1 MHIEPTAIAHAELD
15 PAHAALTALPPRV
28 LSTFL
33 DRVAAAVNCPRALL
47 DEVAAH
53 AQRTNVPIADALVSF
68 GRVSEQVSYELL
80 AVVSGMPI
88 VALTGVPPAL
98 LAVRMVPARVARR
111 HRLVP
116 LAVTDRML
124 KYAICRP
131 FDDDAQRDVAF
142 TSGRRPE
149 AVLATRTEL
158 DGLLERSYPKS
169 SELEVL
175 LGRLRSASVIETITE
190 FDASVQSD
198 SAVIELCNHLIA
210 RAVEAGSSDIHV
222 EATHEGAVVRFRVS
236 GIMEPVATIPQAAA
250 PAVCD
255 RFKIMAR
262 ADISMRMR
270 PQDGAFALL
279 LDGRRIDVRFSS
291 VPTVTG
297 EKLVMR
303 VIDSRS
309 EFRSMD
315 QLGYSP
321 DILARLRQAL
331 DKPDGL
337 VLVTGPTG
345 SGKTTALYGAL
356 DILRA
361 RAVNILTVEDPVER
375 QVSGITQIPVNN
387 RAGSTYATVL
397 RSVLPQDPNVI
408 MVGEIRDAEV
418 AGILGQAACTGHLVL
433 SSLHTTDAVTAIVR
447 LLNLG
452 LEPFKVAESLS
463 VILAQRL
470 VRRLCTHCRI
480 VHSEFEGRRLGEEHH
495 IARIGASP
503 GPGCPACRFT
513 GHIGRLVVAEVLM
526 PDAALRGVI
535 GRGAPTR
542 ELRAAMRAS
551 GQPTMRDRGL
561 QYVAEGLTSLD
572 EVNRVLAAEEPPMA
586 AMPENGRV
594 LVAEDDAITR
604 MLVKLLLERDGY
616 TVLEAA
622 NGRQAVEIAVREHP
636 AMVVMDLNMPEMN
649 GYDAIAHLRRVPAL
663 AAMPVL
669 VLTTEEG
676 PGVETTVLQLGAD
689 DYVLKPFDPG
699 VLSSRVKAA
708 FRRQR
713 VAAA

>member
-1 MHIEPTAIAHAELD
+1 MSHAD
-15 PAHAALTALPPRV
+15 HDSRAPVLTLPPRV
-28 LSTFL
+28 LT
-33 DRVAAAVNCPRALL
+33 ALL
-47 DEVAAH
+47 DGLASSGLDRTTLEALARQVEGERSVPDAIVQSGLAPEDLVYRCL
-53 AQRTNVPIADALVSF
+53 AQA
-68 GRVSEQVSYELL
+68 
-80 AVVSGMPI
+80 SGMTL
-88 VALTGVPPAL
+88 VALGDLEPAV
-98 LAVRMVPARVARR
+98 LAARMVPARVARR
-111 HRLVP
+111 HGIVP
-116 LAVTDRML
+116 LAVSDRVL
-124 KYAICRP
+124 RYATCQP
-131 FDDDAQRDVAF
+131 FDDDTERDVSF
-142 TSGRRPE
+142 VSGRRPE
-149 AVLATRTEL
+149 AVLARRSEL
-158 DGLLERSYPKS
+158 ETLLDRAYPRS
-169 SELEVL
+169 SELEVIVA
-175 LGRLRSASVIETITE
+175 RLRSTSVIETLSE
-190 FDASVQSD
+190 YDASIQTD
-198 SAVIELCNHLIA
+198 SAVIDLCNHLIA

-222 EATHEGAVVRFRVS
+222 EATPDGAIVRFRVS
-236 GIMEPVATIPQAAA
+236 GIMESVATIPAAAA
-250 PAVCD
+250 PAVCN

-309 EFRSMD
+309 EFRSIE

-321 DILARLRQAL
+321 DVLRRFRQSLAR
-331 DKPDGL
+331 PDGL

-345 SGKTTALYGAL
+345 SGKTTALYAAL
-356 DILRA
+356 DILKGRA
-361 RAVNILTVEDPVER
+361 LNIVTVEDPVER
-375 QVSGITQIPVNN
+375 HVAGITQIPVNV
-387 RAGSTYATVL
+387 RAGSTFANVL
-397 RSVLPQDPNVI
+397 RSVLRQDPNVI

-418 AGILGQAACTGHLVL
+418 AGILGQAAYTGHLVL
-433 SSLHTTDAVTAIVR
+433 SSLHTTDSVTAIVR

-470 VRRLCTHCRI
+470 VRRLCTQCRI
-480 VHSEFEGRRLGEEHH
+480 VLGEFDARRIGEEHH
-495 IARIGASP
+495 VPRVGAQA

-513 GHIGRLVVAEVLM
+513 GYAGRLVVAELLA
-526 PDAALRGVI
+526 PDLALRDVI
-535 GRGAPTR
+535 ARGAPAG
-542 ELRAAMRAS
+542 ELRSAMRAAGVS
-551 GQPTMRDRGL
+551 TMRDVGL
-561 QYVAEGLTSLD
+561 QYVADGLTSID
-572 EVNRVLAAEEPPMA
+572 EVNRVLASDEVMA
-586 AMPENGRV
+586 APGAESGRV

-636 AMVVMDLNMPEMN
+636 AMVVMDLNMPDMN
-649 GYDAIAHLRRVPAL
+649 GYDAIAHLRRVPAM

-669 VLTTEEG
+669 VLTSEEG

-708 FRRQR
+708 FRRLR
-713 VAAA
+713 VAA

>member
-1 MHIEPTAIAHAELD
+1 
-15 PAHAALTALPPRV
+15 
-28 LSTFL
+28 LSLFL
-33 DRVAAAVNCPRALL
+33 DRVAVAAHCSRASL

-53 AQRTNVPIADALVSF
+53 AARTNVPIADALVSY
-68 GRVSEQVSYELL
+68 GTVSEDVSYETL
-80 AVVSGMPI
+80 AAVSGMPK
-88 VALTGVPPAL
+88 VSLAETAPAQ

-116 LAVTDRML
+116 LAVTDRTL

-131 FDDDAQRDVAF
+131 FDDDAERDVAF

-149 AVLATRTEL
+149 AVIATRTDV
-158 DGLLERSYPKS
+158 DGLLARSYPKS
-169 SELEVL
+169 SELEVIVA
-175 LGRLRSASVIETITE
+175 RLRSTSVIETITE
-190 FDASVQSD
+190 FDASAQSE

-222 EATHEGAVVRFRVS
+222 EANHEGAVVRFRVS
-236 GIMEPVATIPQAAA
+236 GIMEPVATIPPAAA
-250 PAVCD
+250 PAVCN

-309 EFRSMD
+309 EFRSLE
-315 QLGYSP
+315 QLGYP
-321 DILARLRQAL
+321 HDIYSRLRQSL
-331 DKPDGL
+331 SRPDGL

-345 SGKTTALYGAL
+345 SGKTTALYSAL

-361 RAVNILTVEDPVER
+361 RAVNIVTVEDPVER
-375 QVSGITQIPVNN
+375 QVSGVTQIPVNT
-387 RAGSTYATVL
+387 RAGATYASVL
-397 RSVLPQDPNVI
+397 RSVLRQDPNVI

-418 AGILGQAACTGHLVL
+418 AGILGQAAYTGHLVL

-463 VILAQRL
+463 LILGQRL
-470 VRRLCTHCRI
+470 VRRLCTQCRI
-480 VHSEFEGRRLGEEHH
+480 VHSEFEARRLGEEQHVPR
-495 IARIGASP
+495 IAASP
-503 GPGCPACRFT
+503 GAGCPACRFT
-513 GHIGRLVVAEVLM
+513 GHSGRLVVAELLT
-526 PDAALRGVI
+526 PDAGLRDAI
-535 GRGAPTR
+535 ARGAPTG
-542 ELRAAMRAS
+542 ELRSAMRAA
-551 GQPTMRDRGL
+551 GLMTMRERGL
-561 QYVAEGLTSLD
+561 NYVAEGLTSLE
-572 EVNRVLAAEEPPMA
+572 EVNRVLAADEQPVA
-586 AMPENGRV
+586 ATPESGRV

-622 NGRQAVEIAVREHP
+622 NGRQAVEIAAREHP
-636 AMVVMDLNMPEMN
+636 ALVVMDLNMPEMN

-663 AAMPVL
+663 SAMPVM
-669 VLTTEEG
+669 VLTSEEG

-708 FRRQR
+708 FRRLR
-713 VAAA
+713 VAA